1 MEELKQALL
10 NELAHVTEIFFDDLG
25 NWFINKTD
33 KSLNVKTRDEILNE
47 KKRVK
52 KIEEPTAE

>member
-25 NWFINKTD
+25 NWFINKGD
-33 KSLNVKTRDEILNE
+33 GSRVVKTRDEILNE